1 MFSFCFVLF
10 FFTFGALYKNTEE
23 DCFCFRGFTLH
34 DALSML
40 EDDEIEADSITLL
53 PPVNACGN
61 VTDEDSGDEDLID
74 INNLP
79 ASQMQSQVEV
89 NTRITDEDWSSEDEL
104 PLSELQRRSKNK
116 SNIKSCG
123 SRLESR
129 TVYRYVKEDLP
140 SDDYVFPVDS
150 LDDFQLNRT
159 PADLFFLFFDN
170 DILSKIVEET
180 NRYSRQKN
188 SNVLVDIA
196 EIKCFFAIL

>member
-1 MFSFCFVLF
+1 
-10 FFTFGALYKNTEE
+10 
-23 DCFCFRGFTLH
+23 
-34 DALSML
+34 ML

-159 PADLFFLFFDN
+159 PADLFFLFF
-170 DILSKIVEET
+170 
-180 NRYSRQKN
+180 
-188 SNVLVDIA
+188 
-196 EIKCFFAIL
+196 